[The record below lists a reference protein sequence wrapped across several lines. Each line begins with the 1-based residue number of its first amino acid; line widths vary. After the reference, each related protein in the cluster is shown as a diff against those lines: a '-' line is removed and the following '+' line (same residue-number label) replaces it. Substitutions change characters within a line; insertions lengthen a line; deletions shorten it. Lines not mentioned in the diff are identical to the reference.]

1 MPGTVFSML
10 RDKQRVWELPVNW
23 RRSTLDSILSIRQR
37 TLGTRYKGEELTLVQ
52 KSVKFSGKR
61 AEAEKRWM

>member
-10 RDKQRVWELPVNW
+10 RDKQRVWELRVNW
-23 RRSTLDSILSIRQR
+23 RRYTLDSILSIRQR
-37 TLGTRYKGEELTLVQ
+37 TLGTHYKGEGLTLVQ